1 MTQKAVKRN
10 GIVPNETKWPP
21 SRKAKQCLI
30 GKNYSISGE
39 EESVTL
45 PVGFQRPEDEI
56 VELVE
61 SLIPELNNYNISK
74 CMRTVKLQF
83 DCDGSITAS
92 ALKNEGKLRSEIK
105 KASKGVP
112 GGFRR
117 SFNGSP
123 SEVGD
128 VIDGTFKHAFENSES
143 MSPALQISKIHPVF
157 DVEVKGSCD
166 GMIGG
171 RPIEVKSVNSI
182 TDYNL
187 MKTLNGNLFQF
198 AAYNWLYGQ
207 SPLIVIVSRENLDIM
222 IVEPTQDM
230 VNSSMEEWEQWRTDK
245 RHDNPGITTSNHL
258 LNSPLVKLNSPL
270 V

>member
-1 MTQKAVKRN
+1 MAQKAVKRN

-30 GKNYSISGE
+30 GKNYSICE
-39 EESVTL
+39 EEEMVTL
-45 PVGFQRPEDEI
+45 PAGFQRPEDEI
-56 VELVE
+56 VEIVE
-61 SLIPELNNYNISK
+61 SLIPELNNCNISK

-105 KASKGVP
+105 KASKGLP

-128 VIDGTFKHAFENSES
+128 VIDGTFKHAFENSET
-143 MSPALQISKIHPVF
+143 MSPALQVSKMHPVF
-157 DVEVKGSCD
+157 GVEVKGSCD
-166 GMIGG
+166 GMIGD

-182 TDYNL
+182 NDLSL
-187 MKTLNGNLFQF
+187 MKTLDGNWLQF
-198 AAYNWLYGQ
+198 AAYNWLYEQ
-207 SPLIVIVSRENLDIM
+207 PPLIVIVSRENLELM
-222 IVEPTQDM
+222 VVEPTQDM
-230 VNSSMEEWEQWRTDK
+230 VDAAMEEWLQWGIDK
-245 RHDNPGITTSNHL
+245 RNDNPAIRTSNHQS
-258 LNSPLVKLNSPL
+258 NSILV
-270 V
+270 